1 MPNDHKYTA
10 DEYFALTPDT
20 NEHVELRDV
29 IIAMSAC
36 TDSSYGDQFGLPG
49 KYAPTA
55 SWKLLSAAVKA
66 AAGHAAP
73 SCDGDARAYIVADAG
88 R

>member
-1 MPNDHKYTA
+1 MPMPNDHKYTA

-49 KYAPTA
+49 TYAPTA
-55 SWKLLSAAVKA
+55 S
-66 AAGHAAP
+66 
-73 SCDGDARAYIVADAG
+73 
-88 R
+88 